1 MYRDVQV
8 SREVGNRERPMNRE
22 VTRKDALMPR
32 ETGRRQRLRNSAP
45 IFAALGDETRLRLI
59 AVLCAGGAVSI
70 AQLTSGTEITRQAVT
85 KHLHVL
91 ADAGLVR
98 DLKVGRE
105 RLWEFEPTQLE
116 EARRS
121 LEVIARQWDHAL
133 EKLKMAVER

>member
-1 MYRDVQV
+1 MS
-8 SREVGNRERPMNRE
+8 SRRSAPSKKAPPKNS
-22 VTRKDALMPR
+22 L
-32 ETGRRQRLRNSAP
+32 LRNSAP

-59 AVLCAGGAVSI
+59 AVLCVGGAVSI

-98 DLKVGRE
+98 DIKVGRE
-105 RLWEFEPTQLE
+105 RLWEFEPMQLE

-121 LEVIARQWDHAL
+121 LDVIAQQWDHAL
-133 EKLKMAVER
+133 NKLKTAVER

>member
-1 MYRDVQV
+1 M
-8 SREVGNRERPMNRE
+8 S
-22 VTRKDALMPR
+22 PR
-32 ETGRRQRLRNSAP
+32 RSASSKKAPPRTSPLWNSAP

-85 KHLHVL
+85 KHLEVL
-91 ADAGLVR
+91 AEAGLVR
-98 DLKVGRE
+98 NLKVGRE

-121 LEVIARQWDHAL
+121 LDVIAQQWDRAL
-133 EKLKMAVER
+133 EKLKRAVER